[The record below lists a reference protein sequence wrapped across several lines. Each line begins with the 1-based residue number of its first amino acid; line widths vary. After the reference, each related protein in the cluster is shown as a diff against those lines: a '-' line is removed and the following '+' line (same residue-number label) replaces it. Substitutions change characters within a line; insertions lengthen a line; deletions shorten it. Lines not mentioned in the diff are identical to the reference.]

1 MMCDDVPG
9 SGSRQR
15 MVIRVSLL
23 TGQTAVIT
31 GGAQGLGFAIAQRFV
46 AEGARVVLG
55 DVNLEATESALAQLG
70 GDDVAVA
77 VRCDVT
83 SGADVDALVAAAVDR
98 FGGLDIMVNNA
109 GITRDA
115 TMRKMTEEQFDQVIA
130 VHLKGTW
137 NGLRKAAAIMRENKR
152 GTIVN
157 MSSISG
163 KVGMVGQTNYSA
175 AKAGI
180 VGMTK
185 AASKELA
192 HLGVRVNAIQP
203 GLIRS
208 AMTEA
213 MPQRIWDAKVAEVPM
228 GRAGEPEEVANVALF
243 LASDLSS
250 YMTGT
255 VLEVTGG
262 RHL

>member
-1 MMCDDVPG
+1 M
-9 SGSRQR
+9 
-15 MVIRVSLL
+15 SLL
-23 TGQTAVIT
+23 TDRTAVVT
-31 GGAQGLGFAIAQRFV
+31 GGAQGLGFAIAQRFI

-55 DVNLEATESALAQLG
+55 DVNAEATAEAAEKLG
-70 GDDVAVA
+70 GRNVARA
-77 VRCDVT
+77 VRCDVR
-83 SGADVDALVAAAVDR
+83 SYAEVDALVAAAVSA

-115 TMRKMTEEQFDQVIA
+115 TLRKMTEDQFDQVIA

-137 NGLRKAAAIMRENKR
+137 NGLRAAAAVMREAKS
-152 GTIVN
+152 GAIVN

-163 KVGMVGQTNYSA
+163 KVGLVGQTNYSA

-185 AASKELA
+185 AAAKELA
-192 HLGVRVNAIQP
+192 YLGVRVNAIQP

-213 MPQRIWDAKVAEVPM
+213 MPQRIWDSKVAEVPM
-228 GRAGEPEEVANVALF
+228 GRAGEPDEVAGVALF

-255 VLEVTGG
+255 VMEVTGG
-262 RHL
+262 RHV

>member
-1 MMCDDVPG
+1 M
-9 SGSRQR
+9 
-15 MVIRVSLL
+15 SLL

-31 GGAQGLGFAIAQRFV
+31 GGAQGLGYAIAERFIE
-46 AEGARVVLG
+46 EGARVVLG
-55 DVNLEATESALAQLG
+55 DLNLEATKAAVEKLG
-70 GDDVAVA
+70 GADVARA
-77 VRCDVT
+77 VKCNVT
-83 SGADVDALVAAAVDR
+83 AYADVDALVDAALGEFGR
-98 FGGLDIMVNNA
+98 FDIMVNNA

-115 TMRKMTEEQFDQVIA
+115 TLRKMTEDEFDQVIS

-137 NGLRKAAAIMRENKR
+137 NGLKKAASIMREQKS
-152 GTIVN
+152 GAIVN

-163 KVGMVGQTNYSA
+163 KVGMIGQTNYSA

-213 MPQRIWDAKVAEVPM
+213 MPQRIWDSKVAEVPL
-228 GRAGEPEEVANVALF
+228 GRAGEPYEVANVALF